1 MTLTA
6 KKSSTSNTMMELD
19 MREHNAMSRK
29 ELLNQLID
37 NIELSI
43 EQMDAFIQ
51 QDGIDLGRGLIYS
64 LFTDLL
70 EKLEDELCRITEDPE
85 FV

>member
-6 KKSSTSNTMMELD
+6 KKSTTSNRMMELD
-19 MREHNAMSRK
+19 MRERNAMSRK

-43 EQMDAFIQ
+43 EQMDTCEAKP
-51 QDGIDLGRGLIYS
+51 DDRDRIYS
-64 LFTDLL
+64 TFTDLL

>member
-1 MTLTA
+1 
-6 KKSSTSNTMMELD
+6 
-19 MREHNAMSRK
+19 MRERNAMSRK

-37 NIELSI
+37 NIEQSI
-43 EQMDAFIQ
+43 EQMDSCEATP
-51 QDGIDLGRGLIYS
+51 DDRDRIYS
-64 LFTDLL
+64 RFTDLL

>member
-1 MTLTA
+1 
-6 KKSSTSNTMMELD
+6 
-19 MREHNAMSRK
+19 MRERNAMSRK

-43 EQMDAFIQ
+43 EQMDTCEAKP
-51 QDGIDLGRGLIYS
+51 DDRDRIYS
-64 LFTDLL
+64 TFTDLL

>member
-6 KKSSTSNTMMELD
+6 KKSTTSNTMMELD

-43 EQMDAFIQ
+43 EQMDTCEAKP
-51 QDGIDLGRGLIYS
+51 DDRDRIYS
-64 LFTDLL
+64 TFTDLL

>member
-6 KKSSTSNTMMELD
+6 KKSTTSNTMMELD
-19 MREHNAMSRK
+19 MRERNAMSRK

-43 EQMDAFIQ
+43 EQMDTCEAKP
-51 QDGIDLGRGLIYS
+51 DDRDRIYS
-64 LFTDLL
+64 TFTDLL

>member
-6 KKSSTSNTMMELD
+6 KKSTTSNTMMELD

-43 EQMDAFIQ
+43 EQMDTCEAKP
-51 QDGIDLGRGLIYS
+51 DDRDRIYS
-64 LFTDLL
+64 TFTDLL
-70 EKLEDELCRITEDPE
+70 EKLEDELGRITEDPE

>member
-1 MTLTA
+1 MMPTA
-6 KKSSTSNTMMELD
+6 KKRTTSNTMMELD
-19 MREHNAMSRK
+19 MRERNAMSRK

-37 NIELSI
+37 NIEQSI
-43 EQMDAFIQ
+43 EQMDSCEATP
-51 QDGIDLGRGLIYS
+51 DDRDRIYS
-64 LFTDLL
+64 RFTDLL

>member
-6 KKSSTSNTMMELD
+6 KKSTTSNTMMELD